1 MTREEALKLLENKI
15 YKWSMDWDEREDGLD
30 YTEAIEIAIAAL
42 RPVSREMVEKA
53 WKGEWILHENK
64 DDVFSSYH
72 TCSRCGSKFGEA
84 SHIDVFHLDFCPV
97 CHAAMT
103 DEAVDMVME
112 RINEVHGQ

>member
-1 MTREEALKLLENKI
+1 MTREEAIKHITAWMYAASDLTPKQVAEA
-15 YKWSMDWDEREDGLD
+15 LD
-30 YTEAIEIAIAAL
+30 FALTAL
-42 RPVSREMVEKA
+42 RGPTREMVEKA

-103 DEAVDMVME
+103 DEAVDMMLE
-112 RINEVHGQ
+112 RWKEALDGETH